1 MLYTNREVATVL
13 QASGLLDV
21 VLAETLMLVKGL
33 YSDESRHY
41 HDFDHVTEVL
51 SWLNRAL
58 EDIPAKDLQPFT
70 AVELRL
76 AALFHDVV
84 YTSEGSPNNE
94 LRSCELFD
102 HMMGAQVPAESAD
115 HVCRLIMFTAEHGKL
130 EASQVPLAG
139 QLMLDADIASLGQPR
154 WEIFL
159 YNNQNVIDELKLK
172 YTVEQIAVG
181 RKAFLGGLLAKKTIF
196 LSDWFRVRFEDQA
209 RRNLER
215 LIASESKEGKESGHK
230 E

>member
-1 MLYTNREVATVL
+1 MLYTNREIATVL
-13 QASGLLDV
+13 HASGLLEV
-21 VLAETLMLVKGL
+21 VPAATMREITGL
-33 YSDESRHY
+33 YGDETRHY

-51 SWLNRAL
+51 SWLNRVL
-58 EDIPAKDLQPFT
+58 EDIPEKDLAPFT
-70 AVELRL
+70 ALELRL

-102 HMMGAQVPAESAD
+102 HMLGDQMPPEAAE
-115 HVCRLIMFTAEHGKL
+115 HVTRLIMFTAEHGKL

-159 YNNQNVIDELKLK
+159 YNNQNVVEELKLK
-172 YTVEQIAVG
+172 YTAEQIAVG
-181 RKAFLGGLLAKKTIF
+181 RKAFLAGLLAKNAIF

-209 RRNLER
+209 RRNLTRVLAEEPK
-215 LIASESKEGKESGHK
+215 ESKKRGRRA
-230 E
+230 